1 MAAGRPS
8 GPANLAAAC
17 TSEAIP
23 RTVAVAV
30 AVAVADAAA
39 AAAVSIWPSQSSY
52 TYDTGPGDPTR

>member
-30 AVAVADAAA
+30 AVADA

>member
-30 AVAVADAAA
+30 AVADAAA
-39 AAAVSIWPSQSSY
+39 AAVAVSIWPSQFA
-52 TYDTGPGDPTR
+52 TIA